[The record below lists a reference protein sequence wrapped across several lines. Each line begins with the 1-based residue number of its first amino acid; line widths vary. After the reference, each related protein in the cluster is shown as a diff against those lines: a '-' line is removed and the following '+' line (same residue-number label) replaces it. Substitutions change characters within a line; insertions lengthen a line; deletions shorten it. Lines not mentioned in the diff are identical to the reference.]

1 MELFLKIKEEIKPYF
16 EGENG
21 CHDLEHTERV
31 LKNALHIAKKEK
43 ANLEIVTLAA
53 LLHDVGRKEEIKLK
67 KIICHAE
74 LGAKIAKNILINHNY
89 PSEKVEQVIHCI
101 ETHRFRK
108 NNPPQTI
115 EAKCL
120 FDADKL
126 DSIGAVGIGRAFM
139 FAGEAGAKLHNKK
152 GTSFTPDQE
161 MGPEDTAFREFSI
174 KLKHIKNKMYTKEG
188 KKLSK
193 ERHKFMEKFFF
204 QIDKEI
210 EGKL

>member
-1 MELFLKIKEEIKPYF
+1 MELFSKIRSEIVPYF

-31 LKNALHIAKKEK
+31 LKNAVHIAKKEG
-43 ANLEIVTLAA
+43 ADLEIVSLAA
-53 LLHDVGRKEEIKLK
+53 LLHDVGRKEELKLK
-67 KIICHAE
+67 KSICHAE
-74 LGAKIAKNILINHNY
+74 IGAKIAREILTKHNY
-89 PSEKVEQVIHCI
+89 PKNKIDKVVGCI

-108 NNPPQTI
+108 NNPPKTI

-126 DSIGAVGIGRAFM
+126 DSIGAVGIGRAYM
-139 FAGEAGAKLHNKK
+139 FAGGTGAKLHNKK
-152 GTSFTPDQE
+152 GVIFTPDQE
-161 MGPEDTAFREFSI
+161 LGPEDTAFREFSV
-174 KLKHIKNKMYTKEG
+174 KLKHIKDKMYTKEG

-193 ERHKFMEKFFF
+193 ERHKFMEKFFH
-204 QIDKEI
+204 QMEKEI

>member
-1 MELFLKIKEEIKPYF
+1 MDLFSKIKEEIKPYF

-31 LKNALHIAKKEK
+31 LKNALHIAKKEG
-43 ANLEIVTLAA
+43 ANIEIVTLAA
-53 LLHDVGRKEEIKLK
+53 LLHDVGRKEELRLK
-67 KIICHAE
+67 KTICHAE
-74 LGAKIAKNILINHNY
+74 IGAKIAKEILTKHNY
-89 PSEKVEQVIHCI
+89 PSDKIDKIVHCI

-108 NNPPQTI
+108 NNPPLTL
-115 EAKCL
+115 EAKCI

-161 MGPEDTAFREFSI
+161 LGPEDTAYREFSV
-174 KLKHIKNKMYTKEG
+174 KLKHIKDKMYTSEG

-193 ERHKFMEKFFF
+193 ERHKFMEKFFV
-204 QIDKEI
+204 QMDKEI
-210 EGKL
+210 HAEL

>member
-1 MELFLKIKEEIKPYF
+1 MELFSKIREEIKPYF

-31 LKNALHIAKKEK
+31 LKNAEHIAKKEG
-43 ANLEIVTLAA
+43 ANLEIVALSA
-53 LLHDVGRKEEIKLK
+53 LLHDVGRKEELKLK
-67 KIICHAE
+67 KKICHAE
-74 LGAKIAKNILINHNY
+74 IGAKIAREILVKYNY
-89 PSEKVEQVIHCI
+89 PTNKIDRIIHCI

-108 NNPPQTI
+108 NNPPETI

-152 GTSFTPDQE
+152 GITFTPDQE

-174 KLKHIKNKMYTKEG
+174 KLKHIKDKMYTKEG

-193 ERHKFMEKFFF
+193 ERHKFMEQFFT